1 MGAYNGVDDREP
13 TSKEGTVNM
22 RSQTSPRAKKLDK
35 TKKLRVKN
43 EPPTLEEAM
52 LAAACMSDEVAQQI
66 EIAAALLGIPLDTES
81 IKALNAAKPRGN
93 VVDITTR
100 GGASRT
106 IVVEKK
112 RTIRAPVRPA
122 AVAPRAFAGQL
133 RLGRI

>member
-1 MGAYNGVDDREP
+1 
-13 TSKEGTVNM
+13 M
-22 RSQTSPRAKKLDK
+22 RSQTTSRANKLDK
-35 TKKLRVKN
+35 AKKLRVKN

-52 LAAACMSDEVAQQI
+52 LAAAGMSDEISQQL
-66 EIAAALLGIPLDTES
+66 EIAASLLGMQLDTDT

-93 VVDITTR
+93 VVDISTR

-106 IVVEKK
+106 VVVEKK
-112 RTIRAPVRPA
+112 RTIRAAVRPA

>member
-1 MGAYNGVDDREP
+1 MAQGARPHRKHRVTLAAKFKGV
-13 TSKEGTVNM
+13 SH
-22 RSQTSPRAKKLDK
+22 A
-35 TKKLRVKN
+35 
-43 EPPTLEEAM
+43 PTLEEAM

-122 AVAPRAFAGQL
+122 ATTPRAFAGQL

>member
-1 MGAYNGVDDREP
+1 
-13 TSKEGTVNM
+13 M
-22 RSQTSPRAKKLDK
+22 RSQTIPRASKLDK
-35 TKKLRVKN
+35 AKKLRVKN

-52 LAAACMSDEVAQQI
+52 LAAAGMSDEPGQQL
-66 EIAAALLGIPLDTES
+66 EIAASLLGMPLDNET

-93 VVDITTR
+93 VVDISTR

-112 RTIRAPVRPA
+112 RTIRAPVQPT